1 MLSLLLTADEALEAC
16 RGLGLDPKGDER
28 NTTLWTAKCP
38 LCVLYS
44 DKHTLSI
51 REMQRGEPAKL
62 DCRNKCDPVEIAE
75 RLCALLG
82 RGPAAGLWPELDVRQ
97 RLPAFPVDALPS
109 DVAEWVSAIAEESQ
123 TPTDLAA
130 MGVLGVLSAAAMGA
144 AVVDCGSWTEELP
157 LYLLVAMPSGDRKS
171 TVLRAAVAPLRE
183 IERQRR
189 DEAAPEIRELR
200 ARRDVLDVR
209 ARKLTK
215 IAGENADPE
224 KRADAAAELA
234 QVAQERDDI
243 GEPILP
249 RLLADDATPEALGG
263 LLAHHPAIAIIAAE
277 SALLDNLSG
286 RYSEGSANLHLV
298 CGAYGG
304 ESTTIDR
311 RGRDPE
317 TIDRPL
323 LSITLAVQPHVLE
336 ALASNETARSQ
347 GLVARFACVIPETR
361 LGHREIDAPQA
372 ASDVHERWADTVRR
386 VAVQVHSSVGSVS
399 ASQGMRIVFGPE
411 ASALFRAMRVEHEP
425 RLAEG
430 GDLRPIADWA
440 ARHPG
445 RIARIAGLLHLA
457 TQEAVEPISEATMR
471 DALRIGDY
479 LLAHGLAVLT
489 GPDDSMRR
497 ALKWLVSRETVS
509 VRDLQRGPM
518 GGRGKVDE
526 AMALAERL
534 VQYGA
539 LRSIPIDHKGPGRPP
554 SPSYEVNPNLADK
567 TDRNPKKGISIPT
580 DIADKDDKTQSGRGL
595 AKEDRGDRHDTGDS
609 GDSSG
614 TALPFELDLASPSKP
629 ELAARCECDKPILDK
644 DRMCGKCGHIRP
656 GSAIDSEVMA

>member
-1 MLSLLLTADEALEAC
+1 MTALTVNEVLEAE
-16 RGLGLDPKGDER
+16 RVLGVGYER
-28 NTTLWTAKCP
+28 TDLNVWRSRCP
-38 LCVLYS
+38 S
-44 DKHTLSI
+44 
-51 REMQRGEPAKL
+51 
-62 DCRNKCDPVEIAE
+62 
-75 RLCALLG
+75 CALFSDAPTLIISESREG
-82 RGPAAGLWPELDVRQ
+82 GPAHISCKNGCENVEAQLRAVLSKAGPWSTLGARDV
-97 RLPAFPVDALPS
+97 PAFPVDALPA
-109 DVAEWVSAIAEESQ
+109 DVAGWVRAIAEESQ

-130 MGVLGVLSAAAMGA
+130 MSVLGVLSAAAMGV

-157 LYLLVAMPSGDRKS
+157 LYLMVAMPSGDRKS
-171 TVLRAAVAPLRE
+171 TVLRAAAAPLRE

-224 KRADAAAELA
+224 KRANAAIELA
-234 QVAQERDDI
+234 EVAQERDEI
-243 GEPILP
+243 GEPVLP

-277 SALLDNLSG
+277 SALLDNLAG
-286 RYSEGSANLHLV
+286 RYSEGTANLHLV

-304 ESTTIDR
+304 EATTIDR

-317 TIDRPL
+317 TINRPL

-361 LGHREIDAPQA
+361 LGRREIDAPQA
-372 ASDVHERWADTVRR
+372 ARNVHERWAHTVRR
-386 VAVQVHSSVGSVS
+386 VAEQTHSVGLVSVS
-399 ASQGMRIVFGPE
+399 QGVSITFGRE
-411 ASALFRAMRVEHEP
+411 AAALFRALRVEHEP

-445 RIARIAGLLHLA
+445 RVARIAGLLHLA
-457 TQEAVEPISEATMR
+457 TQDASEPIGEATMR
-471 DALRIGDY
+471 SALQIGDY

-489 GPDDSMRR
+489 GPDDQMRR
-497 ALKWLVSRETVS
+497 TLKWLAATDGTVT
-509 VRDLQRGPM
+509 VRDLQRGPL
-518 GGRGKVDE
+518 GGRGKAED
-526 AMALAERL
+526 AAALAERL

-539 LRSIPIDHKGPGRPP
+539 LRAIPTDHKGPGRPP
-554 SPSYEVNPNLADK
+554 SPTYEVNPNLGISADK
-567 TDRNPKKGISIPT
+567 TDRNHKRATFISPQSADRT
-580 DIADKDDKTQSGRGL
+580 DITPGS
-595 AKEDRGDRHDTGDS
+595 
-609 GDSSG
+609 
-614 TALPFELDLASPSKP
+614 LPFELDLAPPSKP
-629 ELAARCECDKPILDK
+629 EVAARCECDKPILDE
-644 DRMCGKCGHIRP
+644 DRICGKCGHIKP
-656 GSAIDSEVMA
+656 GSAIDCEVVA